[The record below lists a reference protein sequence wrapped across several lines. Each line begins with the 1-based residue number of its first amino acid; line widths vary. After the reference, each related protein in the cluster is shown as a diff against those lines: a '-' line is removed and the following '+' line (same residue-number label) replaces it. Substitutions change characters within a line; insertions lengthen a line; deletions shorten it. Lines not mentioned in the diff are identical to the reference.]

1 VIISDASGDGSV
13 AVFGADQ
20 TIEGL
25 TDGLISFADYSA
37 SAYSIHAGILPYLPE
52 IVIHGSLTAA
62 DYVTFKNTWS
72 PTTVYSH
79 GGDDSFMF
87 GAVNKNANGR
97 MDGVDGEVS
106 VFAGAGTDRMYLND
120 QAFFLGTSGYSVNEA
135 SIRDNSSY
143 AEVRGMGE
151 PTPAVVRQPRFAEIH
166 FDGELEVARINGSAT
181 APNKFDVV
189 PSAQTRF
196 IFHGSE
202 SSDDQ
207 LYVNTHNKNG
217 ELFESNHNGAW
228 TFGAKAENIY
238 FFGIESVQDV
248 PFLELDIA
256 STFNFD
262 AESAAGAD
270 SDNDSTVG
278 ETSDALQTVDNVFE
292 TI

>member
-1 VIISDASGDGSV
+1 M
-13 AVFGADQ
+13 AVFGEDQ

-25 TDGLISFADYSA
+25 TDGLISFVDYPTLVYTDHDSM
-37 SAYSIHAGILPYLPE
+37 LPYSPE
-52 IVIHGSLTAA
+52 IVLHGSLTAA
-62 DYVTFKNTWS
+62 DYFTFKNTWS

-87 GAVNKNANGR
+87 GAMNKNANGR

-106 VFAGAGTDRMYLND
+106 VFAGAGMDRMYLND
-120 QAFFLGTSGYSVNEA
+120 QAFFLGTTGYSVNEA

-143 AEVRGMGE
+143 AEIRGMDE
-151 PTPAVVRQPRFAEIH
+151 PIPAVVRQPRFADIH

-189 PSAQTRF
+189 PSARTRF
-196 IFHGSE
+196 VLHGSE
-202 SSDDQ
+202 NSDDQ

-228 TFGAKAENIY
+228 AFSDQTKNVY

-248 PFLELDIA
+248 PFLEQDIA
-256 STFNFD
+256 STFYFD

-270 SDNDSTVG
+270 SDSDSTGG
-278 ETSDALQTVDNVFE
+278 ETNDALQTVDNVFE